1 MDEGKTPFQDV
12 SAMMSQGVE
21 QARRAMETYLQD
33 FQKNMSASPWAS
45 SELNRKLTGYA
56 QKNVATAFEFAQKL
70 SLAKDIQDAVR
81 IQTDFFQT
89 QLKSLTEQ
97 AKDFSETAT
106 KTVESSFK
114 GAPKTT
120 SGQL

>member
-1 MDEGKTPFQDV
+1 MDERKTPFQDV

-21 QARRAMETYLQD
+21 QARVTMENYLQH

-45 SELNRKLTGYA
+45 SELNTKMTGYA

-70 SLAKDIQDAVR
+70 TQAKDMQDAIR
-81 IQTDFFQT
+81 IQTEFFQT

-97 AKDFSETAT
+97 AKDFNETA
-106 KTVESSFK
+106 KKAFESSV
-114 GAPKTT
+114 PKPT
-120 SGQL
+120 S

>member
-1 MDEGKTPFQDV
+1 MGEGKTPFQDV

-21 QARRAMETYLQD
+21 QARNAMENYLQD
-33 FQKNMSASPWAS
+33 FQKNMSASPWASSASPWAS

-70 SLAKDIQDAVR
+70 TQAKDIQDAVR
-81 IQTDFFQT
+81 IQAEFFQT

-97 AKDFSETAT
+97 AKDLSETAT
-106 KTVESSFK
+106 KTVGE
-114 GAPKTT
+114 
-120 SGQL
+120 